1 MRSVWAAVTAL
12 VAALFATA
20 QAVGSQPVR
29 GRLPLE
35 AFTVA
40 QGLAN
45 DSVTAIT
52 PDSRGFLWF
61 ATLDGLS
68 RYDGSAFDTPP
79 RGATL
84 YARTHIA
91 EAHWCASGPTGA
103 SCTS

>member
-1 MRSVWAAVTAL
+1 ML

-20 QAVGSQPVR
+20 HAAGAQPVR

-68 RYDGSAFDTPP
+68 RYDGSAFVNYSTGTACRTGWSGRWP
-79 RGATL
+79 RIGRAGCGSG
-84 YARTHIA
+84 RT
-91 EAHWCASGPTGA
+91 EAWCG
-103 SCTS
+103 